1 MAKSGLQF
9 YIKGFTGA
17 ASITDGS
24 DTVTKTPTFTSSPL
38 EILESLATL
47 AAAEFGGAW
56 QLSVTTAGRLIL
68 NSTGAGS
75 WTLNFTGT
83 TGALCG
89 FTSASYSSVSS
100 VISDTTPSGSFF
112 PYSDQIGIVYALDVR
127 SPMGAGKKTSAA
139 GFWLNTPGTNQKR
152 PLLKFSVLRPEALEF
167 LDAVQDLGNPA
178 KVDVWD
184 GTTRLP
190 LFVGSIRTTEQNAID
205 GWTEF
210 ELEVVR

>member
-1 MAKSGLQF
+1 
-9 YIKGFTGA
+9 
-17 ASITDGS
+17 
-24 DTVTKTPTFTSSPL
+24 
-38 EILESLATL
+38 
-47 AAAEFGGAW
+47 
-56 QLSVTTAGRLIL
+56 
-68 NSTGAGS
+68 
-75 WTLNFTGT
+75 
-83 TGALCG
+83 
-89 FTSASYSSVSS
+89 
-100 VISDTTPSGSFF
+100 
-112 PYSDQIGIVYALDVR
+112 
-127 SPMGAGKKTSAA
+127 MGAGKKTSAA